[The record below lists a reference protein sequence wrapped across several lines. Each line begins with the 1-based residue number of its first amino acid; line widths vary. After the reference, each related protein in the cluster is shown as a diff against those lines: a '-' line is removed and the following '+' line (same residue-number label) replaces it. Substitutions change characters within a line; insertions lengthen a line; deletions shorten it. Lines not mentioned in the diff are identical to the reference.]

1 MNLVPTPLP
10 TAVAHLL
17 ASAARV
23 SNLVQPAFG
32 LSPDHPCSARQA
44 DSNSSNHNDHDNNDE
59 DNKEKSSSS
68 RQERE
73 EKAQKRAIRVQY
85 DLGNAVSLLEQLRRV
100 MDETGRNTWAEI
112 PLLEPLKRV
121 KEEGKKTSKWGEIPL
136 ERKELVQVREV
147 AAVLGAGG
155 VVFHGLEGA
164 LRELGRLYDTEREIR
179 ANKEREVEEKRDA
192 NVVRWLRHETRQE
205 VWEMMRGLKD
215 LGTAVWFVLTVLE
228 RFVFP
233 LRRAWVMF

>member
-17 ASAARV
+17 TSAARV
-23 SNLVQPAFG
+23 SALVQPAFG
-32 LSPDHPCSARQA
+32 LPPNHLCSPLPAEG
-44 DSNSSNHNDHDNNDE
+44 SSNNNKDKNDE
-59 DNKEKSSSS
+59 DNKEKSIN
-68 RQERE
+68 REERE
-73 EKAQKRAIRVQY
+73 EKAQKRALRVQY
-85 DLGNAVSLLEQLRRV
+85 DLGNAISLLEQLRWV
-100 MDETGRNTWAEI
+100 VDETGVNPWGEI
-112 PLLEPLKRV
+112 PLLESLKRV
-121 KEEGKKTSKWGEIPL
+121 KDDGKKTNRWGEIPL

-155 VVFHGLEGA
+155 VVFDGLEGA
-164 LRELGRLYDTEREIR
+164 LRELGRLFETEREIR
-179 ANKEREVEEKRDA
+179 ANREKGVEEKRDA

-228 RFVFP
+228 RFVCA
-233 LRRAWVMF
+233 LVGVR